1 MDEMAYFFIFFAIIV
16 IIFLILY
23 AFIPNKKYLEP
34 LDYKKAK
41 SAESM
46 MLYGIIPIGTLFLG
60 SRRLDKEQ
68 LEYYG
73 LLPDIDFEKIHPST
87 LPRFRTKFLA
97 FVLPLIPL
105 RTQIMINEEKEGLIF
120 RKAEFYAIP
129 VKMHW
134 KQVFSVLSW
143 SYAIMFTLIIVIC
156 LIMH

>member
-1 MDEMAYFFIFFAIIV
+1 MNSFEYFIIFFASLTISFI
-16 IIFLILY
+16 ILY
-23 AFIPNKKYLEP
+23 AFIPNKKFSEP
-34 LDYKKAK
+34 LEYNKAK
-41 SAESM
+41 SADSM
-46 MLYGIIPIGTLFLG
+46 MLYGIIPLGTLFLG

-73 LLPDIDFEKIHPST
+73 LSSNIDYDKINPWT

-97 FVLPLIPL
+97 IVLPLLPL

-143 SYAIMFTLIIVIC
+143 SYTIMLILIIFIY
-156 LIMH
+156 LISK